1 MTTRA
6 AILWIVGVAAILL
19 TALTPIQA
27 SGHSILELMD
37 RSIIL
42 HNDDL
47 KSYPAA
53 VAARESNLTG
63 PGSKS
68 VSKAFLFS
76 LLVPGT
82 GQFYTQQPGRG
93 RIFMGT
99 ELAILAGFLG
109 FRLYGDWK
117 EEDYQ
122 LYAAAHADVNSDG
135 KSRGYF
141 EDISLYMSME
151 EYNRKQIQ
159 DFREDA
165 EVYSKADFWEWDSDQ
180 SRRKFDSLYRSSSN
194 ARDNSIIMT
203 GIGLFNHL
211 LSAVDA
217 ARSAKLFNKKL
228 TSNPTAIQF
237 TFKVQPK
244 RGSSLVMVGL
254 KKKF

>member
-6 AILWIVGVAAILL
+6 AILWIIGVAAILL
-19 TALTPIQA
+19 TALTPVQA
-27 SGHSILELMD
+27 SGHSIFELMD
-37 RSIIL
+37 RSIAL
-42 HNDDL
+42 QNDDL
-47 KSYPAA
+47 ISHPAA
-53 VAARESNLTG
+53 VAGRGGDLTG
-63 PGSKS
+63 SRSIS
-68 VSKAFLFS
+68 VPKAFLFS

-82 GQFYTQQPGRG
+82 GQFYAQKPGRG
-93 RIFMGT
+93 RVFMGT

-109 FRLYGDWK
+109 FRLYSDWK
-117 EEDYQ
+117 EEDYE
-122 LYAAAHADVNSDG
+122 LYAAAHAGVDSDG

-141 EDISLYMSME
+141 EDISLYMSLE
-151 EYNRKQIQ
+151 EYNRQQIQ

-194 ARDNSIIMT
+194 ARDNAIIMT

-217 ARSAKLFNKKL
+217 ARSAKLFNKRQA
-228 TSNPTAIQF
+228 SNPTAIQF
-237 TFKVQPK
+237 TFEVKPTS
-244 RGSSLVMVGL
+244 GSSLVMVGL